1 VLISEAFK
9 AYGAKQK
16 NIQWS
21 VSAFNDKDELV
32 VSLWKQYFKLI
43 GKDTQIYVDK
53 VSRWQGLGN
62 DEFRKNIALAHAT
75 DSVIKVIIA
84 RSAKP
89 KIIDAGGSGANL
101 GNTFAIKKDWFGKV
115 KLWDGDNFEIE
126 FVSSTR

>member
-1 VLISEAFK
+1 MLISEAFK

>member
-1 VLISEAFK
+1 MLISEAFK
-9 AYGAKQK
+9 AYGAKQS

-32 VSLWKQYFKLI
+32 VSLWIQYFKRI
-43 GKDTQIYVDK
+43 GEDTQIYVDK

-62 DEFRKNIALAHAT
+62 VEFRKNIALAYAN

-89 KIIDAGGSGANL
+89 NIIDAGGSGANL
-101 GNTFAIKKDWFGKV
+101 GNTFAIKKDWLGKV